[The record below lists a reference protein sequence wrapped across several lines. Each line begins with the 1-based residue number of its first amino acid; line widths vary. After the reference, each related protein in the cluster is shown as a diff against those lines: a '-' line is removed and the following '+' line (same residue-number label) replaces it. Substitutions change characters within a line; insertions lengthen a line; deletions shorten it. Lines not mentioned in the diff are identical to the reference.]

1 MILLSTMMIPWD
13 VTMIPLYMEFNLFGW
28 INTLKP
34 LIVPSFFG
42 SGFFIFMLRQF
53 LLGIPK
59 ELDEAARIDGA
70 NAFQIYWRIYLP
82 LMKPALILVAIFNI
96 LNTWNDYLGPLI
108 FLNDQSNWPA
118 ASRIGNATGAT
129 TARDTLGDKTFV
141 KRKRMSQEE
150 RHLQILQAAVKI
162 IATKGFWGMSLQ
174 NISDELGI
182 TEAALYHY
190 ISSKDDLLNMVLS
203 ECYDTI
209 DADEYNAVTAAIVD
223 ADGHRVYYY
232 PRYCLNI
239 VLYNLQRPE
248 LVQLYSVLNGEALN
262 PSHPAHD
269 FFIGR
274 HLRQWEMICSMNWL
288 LPPDVDEE
296 RFYDLYTLAMSAMDG
311 LQYRWL
317 GDNSMNLLE
326 QWMSISDIIFPDSE
340 WQGFRD
346 PSEHDPKNES
356 CLLPLTLSARQ

>member
-1 MILLSTMMIPWD
+1 MSVAAWD
-13 VTMIPLYMEFNLFGW
+13 G
-28 INTLKP
+28 
-34 LIVPSFFG
+34 
-42 SGFFIFMLRQF
+42 
-53 LLGIPK
+53 
-59 ELDEAARIDGA
+59 
-70 NAFQIYWRIYLP
+70 
-82 LMKPALILVAIFNI
+82 
-96 LNTWNDYLGPLI
+96 

-182 TEAALYHY
+182 TEAALYQY

-232 PRYCLNI
+232 PCYCLNI

>member
-1 MILLSTMMIPWD
+1 MSVAAWD
-13 VTMIPLYMEFNLFGW
+13 G
-28 INTLKP
+28 
-34 LIVPSFFG
+34 
-42 SGFFIFMLRQF
+42 
-53 LLGIPK
+53 
-59 ELDEAARIDGA
+59 
-70 NAFQIYWRIYLP
+70 
-82 LMKPALILVAIFNI
+82 
-96 LNTWNDYLGPLI
+96 

-141 KRKRMSQEE
+141 KHKRMSQEE

-340 WQGFRD
+340 CRGFRD
-346 PSEHDPKNES
+346 PRSTTRERILACCRLPCRHGSSSDPEDQQSITAEDRYRPPTALVHIRHRRGRSREADPPIFVSEASATSGSAPS
-356 CLLPLTLSARQ
+356 PCLRPRFRRRSRLRSDRRCWCAGSA

>member
-1 MILLSTMMIPWD
+1 MSVAAWD
-13 VTMIPLYMEFNLFGW
+13 G
-28 INTLKP
+28 
-34 LIVPSFFG
+34 
-42 SGFFIFMLRQF
+42 
-53 LLGIPK
+53 
-59 ELDEAARIDGA
+59 
-70 NAFQIYWRIYLP
+70 
-82 LMKPALILVAIFNI
+82 
-96 LNTWNDYLGPLI
+96 

-248 LVQLYSVLNGEALN
+248 QSCSCIRRWKFGEALN

-274 HLRQWEMICSMNWL
+274 HLRQWEMICSMKSGRCRR
-288 LPPDVDEE
+288 DVDEE
-296 RFYDLYTLAMSAMDG
+296 RFYDLYTLAMSAMERAG
-311 LQYRWL
+311 STVGWVT
-317 GDNSMNLLE
+317 
-326 QWMSISDIIFPDSE
+326 IP
-340 WQGFRD
+340 
-346 PSEHDPKNES
+346 
-356 CLLPLTLSARQ
+356 

>member
-1 MILLSTMMIPWD
+1 
-13 VTMIPLYMEFNLFGW
+13 
-28 INTLKP
+28 
-34 LIVPSFFG
+34 
-42 SGFFIFMLRQF
+42 
-53 LLGIPK
+53 
-59 ELDEAARIDGA
+59 
-70 NAFQIYWRIYLP
+70 
-82 LMKPALILVAIFNI
+82 
-96 LNTWNDYLGPLI
+96 
-108 FLNDQSNWPA
+108 
-118 ASRIGNATGAT
+118 
-129 TARDTLGDKTFV
+129 
-141 KRKRMSQEE
+141 
-150 RHLQILQAAVKI
+150 
-162 IATKGFWGMSLQ
+162 
-174 NISDELGI
+174 
-182 TEAALYHY
+182 
-190 ISSKDDLLNMVLS
+190 MVLS

-340 WQGFRD
+340 WRGFRD